1 MTKKDYHYWKE
12 MADRYFEAETTDREE
27 LMLKRFVSSKEATSP
42 EWDELRAVM
51 GYTVLGKQV
60 HKETDKKASV
70 RQLTR
75 RTRIAVAAAIL
86 AGLVAIPAIHRM
98 TIQEA
103 EDQDICFAY
112 VNGNRVTD
120 PALVMQAMHRAMSHV
135 QQVDPITTVE
145 GQLESIFELIK

>member
-1 MTKKDYHYWKE
+1 
-12 MADRYFEAETTDREE
+12 
-27 LMLKRFVSSKEATSP
+27 
-42 EWDELRAVM
+42 
-51 GYTVLGKQV
+51 
-60 HKETDKKASV
+60 
-70 RQLTR
+70 
-75 RTRIAVAAAIL
+75 
-86 AGLVAIPAIHRM
+86 M